1 MKKIFC
7 VLEYMLAIFIILDCR
22 SVFQHT
28 VSNSNVI
35 NIVLSALIFCLVM
48 LNILAKR
55 YDKNKVKKAI
65 LFFMVYYLYMALF
78 VLLNDMEGMKNYIY
92 AFGMI
97 LPLLFFYYYTSKET
111 KQSIIKMLEKI
122 SNIMIVIA
130 IVSVILYL
138 LGPIFNIIKP
148 TGSIYMKWGGERAIP
163 SYYNL
168 QFVTQN
174 INIFGINII
183 RNTSIFT
190 EAPMYS
196 LNLSIALAIQMMSN
210 PSKNSFIKKL
220 ILVITIITTTST
232 TGIIIATE
240 LVFFKILLQKSNKR
254 IVKITK
260 SIWFPIICIILFSVT
275 AFFYD
280 FRSETN
286 SYSIRMDDYKAS
298 YQAWLEHPIV
308 GNGYGSIEEIEEY
321 MSGFR
326 MNNTG
331 LSNSILVLLAQC
343 GIYWGIIYIIPFILA
358 MVYGMKNQKS
368 SVIIFAGTIMILFI
382 TAIFQYTVMMLNLLA
397 IGYSL
402 MGIGKQEE
410 REMES
415 FILANNE
422 R

>member
-28 VSNSNVI
+28 LSNSNVI
-35 NIVLSALIFCLVM
+35 NIALCALICCLVM
-48 LNILAKR
+48 LNLLAKR

-65 LFFMVYYLYMALF
+65 LYFMVYYLYMGLF
-78 VLLNDMEGMKNYIY
+78 ILLNDMEGTKNYIY
-92 AFGMI
+92 AFGI
-97 LPLLFFYYYTSKET
+97 IFPLLFFYYYTSKKT
-111 KQSIIKMLEKI
+111 KESIIKMLEKI
-122 SNIMIVIA
+122 SNVMIVIA
-130 IVSVILYL
+130 TVSIILYF
-138 LGPIFNIIKP
+138 LGPILNLIKP
-148 TGSIYMKWGGERAIP
+148 TGSIYMKWGGERAIL

-168 QFVTQN
+168 QFITQN
-174 INIFGINII
+174 ISIFGINII

-196 LNLSIALAIQMMSN
+196 LNLSIALAIQMMIS
-210 PSKNSFIKKL
+210 PSKNSFIKKI

-240 LVFFKILLQKSNKR
+240 LIFFKILLQKSNKR

-260 SIWFPIICIILFSVT
+260 SIWFPIICIILFSIAT
-275 AFFYD
+275 FFYD

-286 SYSIRMDDYKAS
+286 SYSIRIDDYRAS

-308 GNGYGSIEEIEEY
+308 GNGYGSIEQIEEY

-343 GIYWGIIYIIPFILA
+343 GIYWGIIYMTPFILA
-358 MVYGMKNQKS
+358 IVYGIKNQKS

-402 MGIGKQEE
+402 IGIKKQEE
-410 REMES
+410 V
-415 FILANNE
+415 
-422 R
+422 

>member
-7 VLEYMLAIFIILDCR
+7 ILEYMLAIFIILDCR
-22 SVFQHT
+22 SVFKHM
-28 VSNSNVI
+28 VSDSNVI
-35 NIVLSALIFCLVM
+35 GIALSVLIFCLVI

-78 VLLNDMEGMKNYIY
+78 ILLNDMEEIKNYIY

-97 LPLLFFYYYTSKET
+97 FPLLFFYYYTGKET
-111 KQSIIKMLEKI
+111 KENIIKMLEKI
-122 SNIMIVIA
+122 SNVMIVIA
-130 IVSVILYL
+130 MVSIILYF

-148 TGSIYMKWGGERAIP
+148 TGSIYMKWGGERAIA

-168 QFVTQN
+168 QFVTQR
-174 INIFGINII
+174 ISIFGINII

-196 LNLSIALAIQMMSN
+196 LNLSIALAIQMMIN

-240 LVFFKILLQKSNKR
+240 LIFFKILLQKSNKK

-260 SIWFPIICIILFSVT
+260 SIWFPILGIILFSIT

-286 SYSIRMDDYKAS
+286 SYSIRIDDYRAS

-308 GNGYGSIEEIEEY
+308 GNGYGSVEQIEEY

-331 LSNSILVLLAQC
+331 LSNSILVLLAQG
-343 GIYWGIIYIIPFILA
+343 GIYLGIIYMIPFALA
-358 MVYGMKNQKS
+358 IIYGIKTQKS

-382 TAIFQYTVMMLNLLA
+382 TTIFQYTVMMLNLLA

-402 MGIGKQEE
+402 MGIGKQEKRKE
-410 REMES
+410 EKFDIEK
-415 FILANNE
+415 L
-422 R
+422 